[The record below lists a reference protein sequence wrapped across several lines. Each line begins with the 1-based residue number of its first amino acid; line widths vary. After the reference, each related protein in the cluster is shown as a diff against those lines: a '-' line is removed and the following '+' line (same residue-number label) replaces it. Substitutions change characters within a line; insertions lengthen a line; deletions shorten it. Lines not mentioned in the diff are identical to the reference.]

1 MLKSK
6 RKKIIK
12 YIVLPII
19 VVWIIISIAWLL
31 HIQSFNKYYDDN
43 FEHLHQ
49 YTSHIDRSGP
59 ILFGVCTPVYPE
71 FGGNLTC
78 NSEDQ
83 LITILAWPSF
93 MCKRIKEYGLILKDG
108 EGSGHMI
115 YVDENMNYY
124 TDLNPGISI
133 EEDTEVK
140 EIMKI
145 KQDEINALFSQF
157 KNKFN
162 ID

>member
-49 YTSHIDRSGP
+49 YNN
-59 ILFGVCTPVYPE
+59 ILLLWYLKKLNVLFRDVLYFVNYHL
-71 FGGNLTC
+71 FYIFV
-78 NSEDQ
+78 
-83 LITILAWPSF
+83 LIF
-93 MCKRIKEYGLILKDG
+93 Y
-108 EGSGHMI
+108 
-115 YVDENMNYY
+115 
-124 TDLNPGISI
+124 
-133 EEDTEVK
+133 
-140 EIMKI
+140 
-145 KQDEINALFSQF
+145 
-157 KNKFN
+157 
-162 ID
+162 